1 MVTKI
6 CLAGAGSIGR
16 RHLRL
21 LMERS
26 DVQMCVAEPNPMCRQ
41 AVQEE
46 FPQVPM
52 YLSMEEAV
60 RAEGCEAV
68 IIATLRL

>member
-21 LMERS
+21 LMERA
-26 DVQMCVAEPNPMCRQ
+26 DVVM
-41 AVQEE
+41 
-46 FPQVPM
+46 
-52 YLSMEEAV
+52 
-60 RAEGCEAV
+60 
-68 IIATLRL
+68 